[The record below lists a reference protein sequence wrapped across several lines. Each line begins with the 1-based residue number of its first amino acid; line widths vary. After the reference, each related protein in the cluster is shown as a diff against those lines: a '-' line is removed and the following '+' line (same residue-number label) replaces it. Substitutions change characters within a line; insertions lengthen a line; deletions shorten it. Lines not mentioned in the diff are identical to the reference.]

1 MAENREVDIERV
13 TSAMDSTQLSIRDT
27 LAELRDRVQE
37 SADWRYQVSRRP
49 VMSLWVAVACGV
61 LLARLLIPRAARARP
76 SLSLPP
82 GRQGA
87 TRALAAAS
95 GAVGLLTQV
104 ATFAPLLRQAR
115 RVLGRL
121 GGRLAGSRPR
131 A

>member
-1 MAENREVDIERV
+1 MAENREVGIERV

-27 LAELRDRVQE
+27 LAELKDRVQE

-49 VMSLWVAVACGV
+49 VVSLWVAVACGIV
-61 LLARLLIPRAARARP
+61 LARLLIPRAARARP
-76 SLSLPP
+76 ALSMPP

-95 GAVGLLTQV
+95 GAVGLLTQL
-104 ATFAPLLRQAR
+104 AAFAPLLRQAR
-115 RVLGRL
+115 RVLDRL